1 MSEADIRA
9 EARKRL
15 KSKNDFK
22 ILVAIFAVVILILI
36 AIWLLSSGWGSYFWP
51 IWPILG
57 MSIAAVFAG
66 LDAYGVT
73 RKFISEADVDAEVD
87 RMTRKGGPSA

>member
-1 MSEADIRA
+1 MSDADIRA

-73 RKFISEADVDAEVD
+73 RKFISEADVDAEVG
-87 RMTRKGGPSA
+87 RMTRKGDPGA

>member
-1 MSEADIRA
+1 MSDADIRA

-22 ILVAIFAVVILILI
+22 ILLAIFAVVILILV
-36 AIWLLSSGWGSYFWP
+36 AIWFLSSGWGSYFWP

-73 RKFISEADVDAEVD
+73 RKFISEADIDAEVD
-87 RMTRKGGPSA
+87 RMTRKGGPAA

>member
-1 MSEADIRA
+1 MSDADIRA

-22 ILVAIFAVVILILI
+22 ILLAIFAVVILILV
-36 AIWLLSSGWGSYFWP
+36 AIWFLSSGWDSYFWP

-73 RKFISEADVDAEVD
+73 RKFISEADIDAEVD
-87 RMTRKGGPSA
+87 RMTRKGGPTA

>member
-1 MSEADIRA
+1 MSDADIRA

-22 ILVAIFAVVILILI
+22 ILVAIFAVVILILV
-36 AIWLLSSGWGSYFWP
+36 AIWFLSSGWGSYFWP

-87 RMTRKGGPSA
+87 RMTRKGGPTA

>member
-22 ILVAIFAVVILILI
+22 ILLAVFAVVILILI
-36 AIWLLSSGWGSYFWP
+36 AIWFLSSGWGSYFWP

-87 RMTRKGGPSA
+87 KMTRKGGPTA

>member
-1 MSEADIRA
+1 MSDADIRA

-22 ILVAIFAVVILILI
+22 VLLAIFAVVILILV
-36 AIWLLSSGWGSYFWP
+36 AVWFLSSGWGSYFWP

-73 RKFISEADVDAEVD
+73 RKYITEADVDAEVGK
-87 RMTRKGGPSA
+87 MTRKGDPTS

>member
-87 RMTRKGGPSA
+87 RMTRKGDPSA

>member
-1 MSEADIRA
+1 MSDADIRA

-22 ILVAIFAVVILILI
+22 ILVAIFAVVILILV
-36 AIWLLSSGWGSYFWP
+36 AIWFLSSGWGSYFWP

-73 RKFISEADVDAEVD
+73 RKFISEADIDAEVD
-87 RMTRKGGPSA
+87 KMTRKGGPTA